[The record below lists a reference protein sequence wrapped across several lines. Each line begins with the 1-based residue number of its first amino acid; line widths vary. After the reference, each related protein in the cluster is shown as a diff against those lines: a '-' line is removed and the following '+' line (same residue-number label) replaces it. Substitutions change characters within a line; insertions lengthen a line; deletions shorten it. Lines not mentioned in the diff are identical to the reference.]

1 MRALVII
8 AHGSR
13 RVESNEEVTRLAEQV
28 RKKSDAAFHTV
39 RHAFLELAEP
49 DLLSVID
56 ELIENRINDV
66 TILPYF
72 LNSGNHVSKDIP
84 ALLRAAEK
92 QYPHC
97 SFKLAAAIGMY
108 DGMPDLILHSVSQA

>member
-13 RVESNEEVTRLAEQV
+13 RAESNDEVTHLTEKV
-28 RKKSDAAFHTV
+28 RKQADDSFHSI

-49 DLLSVID
+49 DLMSVID
-56 ELIENRINDV
+56 ELIENNINEV

-72 LNSGNHVSKDIP
+72 LNSGNHVRQDIP
-84 ALLRAAEK
+84 ALLQAAKK

-108 DGMPDLILHSVSQA
+108 DGMPELILHSARQV